1 MAMAFYSGYPAPELG
16 ADSRQIGLEHTF
28 TQKENRCKRIFEW
41 ALTQYGGVWHLYT
54 SGKGQQ
60 VIFRTK
66 AHYVFVMNLAARC
79 ACDCPDIQIVS
90 FEIMS
95 NHVHFIICGDEDKV
109 LAFFELFRRRLMRYF
124 SETGEKTDFS
134 QFKCRKLI
142 PIETLESM
150 RNQIC
155 YTNRNNFVADP
166 NQTPFSYPYGA
177 NGYYFHT
184 GMKQR
189 VDSRFGDLGIK
200 QKRELMHSRETDYPD
215 ESIIVDGYISPV
227 NYCRLDIGEGVFRD
241 ARHYFHKLSKNVESY
256 KDIAAIVGD
265 AIFYT
270 DDELSDVLFTICR
283 EKYGDRRISV
293 LNKDEKVA
301 IAKDLHY
308 GYNADNSQIARM
320 LKLDLEIVRQL
331 FPLRKD

>member
-1 MAMAFYSGYPAPELG
+1 MDFYSGYPAPESG
-16 ADSRQIGLEHTF
+16 ADSRQTGLEHTF
-28 TQKENRCKRIFEW
+28 AQKENRCKLVFDWAVTQFE
-41 ALTQYGGVWHLYT
+41 GVWHLCT

-66 AHYVFVMNLAARC
+66 AHYVSAMNLVARC
-79 ACDCPDIQIVS
+79 AWDCPDIQIVT

-95 NHVHFIICGDEDKV
+95 NHVHFIVCGEEAKI
-109 LAFFELFRRRLMRYF
+109 LTFFDLFRRRLMRYF
-124 SETGEKTDFS
+124 SGTGEKPDFS

-142 PIETLESM
+142 PVETLESM

-166 NQTPFSYPYGA
+166 GQTPFSYPYGA

-189 VDSRFGDLGIK
+189 VDSRFGDLEVK
-200 QKRELMHSRETDYPD
+200 KKRELLHSRSTGYPD
-215 ESIIVDGYISPV
+215 NFTIVDGCISPV

-241 ARHYFHKLSKNVESY
+241 ARHYFYKLSKNVESF
-256 KDIAAIVGD
+256 KDIAAIIGD

-270 DDELSDVLFTICR
+270 DDELSGVLFTICR
-283 EKYGDRRISV
+283 EKYGDRRISA
-293 LNKDEKVA
+293 LNKDEKLA
-301 IAKDLHY
+301 LAKVLHY
-308 GYNADNSQIARM
+308 DYNADNSQLARM
-320 LKLDLEIVRQL
+320 LKLDLEVVRQL

>member
-1 MAMAFYSGYPAPELG
+1 
-16 ADSRQIGLEHTF
+16 
-28 TQKENRCKRIFEW
+28 
-41 ALTQYGGVWHLYT
+41 
-54 SGKGQQ
+54 
-60 VIFRTK
+60 
-66 AHYVFVMNLAARC
+66 MNLVARC
-79 ACDCPDIQIVS
+79 ACDCPDIKIVS

-95 NHVHFIICGDEDKV
+95 NHVHFILCGDEIKV
-109 LAFFELFRRRLMRYF
+109 QTFFVLFRKRLMRYF
-124 SETGEKTDFS
+124 SETGDKTDFS
-134 QFKCRKLI
+134 HFGCRQLI
-142 PIETLESM
+142 PIETLESI

-166 NQTPFSYPYGA
+166 GHTPFSYPYGA
-177 NGYYFHT
+177 NGYYFHS

-189 VDSRFGDLGIK
+189 VDRRFGDLGTK
-200 QKRELMHSRETDYPD
+200 KKRELLHSRETGYPD
-215 ESIIVDGYISPV
+215 DYIIVDDYISPV

-283 EKYGDRRISV
+283 ERYGDKRPSI

-301 IAKDLHY
+301 IAKELHY
-308 GYNADNSQIARM
+308 SYNADNSQIARM
-320 LKLDLEIVRQL
+320 LKLDLEIVRQF
-331 FPLRKD
+331 FPLRKG